1 MGQVG
6 LEPTRPCGHQILS
19 LTSLPIP
26 SLAQNPFYTEREKR
40 GGFSVPKQSTV
51 GLTCYHECFC
61 FVLCA
66 YFNVSSQSS
75 IFFLIAIPD
84 GIQTN
89 ITHINPQGD
98 GKKYAERNDNT
109 IAIISMPNIIQKNLD
124 FHHLIQVAIY
134 ILKNNY

>member
-1 MGQVG
+1 MWARWDSNPHALAGIRFLVWQVYQFHHS
-6 LEPTRPCGHQILS
+6 P
-19 LTSLPIP
+19 
-26 SLAQNPFYTEREKR
+26 QNPFYTEREKR

-124 FHHLIQVAIY
+124 FHHLTQFAICIY
-134 ILKNNY
+134 FKK